1 MADIFQKNIL
11 LRENMEAGTSIG
23 GAIIAGVGTGIFD
36 SYSDAKRFIK
46 VENEVVPGESKSS
59 CMRKNYRFLKMPIMH

>member
-1 MADIFQKNIL
+1 MA
-11 LRENMEAGTSIG
+11 

-46 VENEVVPGESKSS
+46 VENEVVPDESKSS
-59 CMRKNYRFLKMPIMH
+59 LYEKKLQIFESAYYALKEINKEIKNSQ